1 VALRHTSADGL
12 AYLYDD
18 FQYNHFNDIELS
30 GIENVAADG
39 EAIEVSVI
47 DNAIT
52 VAGTTSASISVVALS
67 GATVASAEGNV
78 MDISGIASGVYVAVV
93 KAANGSKAIKF
104 IKR

>member
-1 VALRHTSADGL
+1 MT
-12 AYLYDD
+12 
-18 FQYNHFNDIELS
+18 
-30 GIENVAADG
+30 
-39 EAIEVSVI
+39 